1 MNVLEFNSDRKRM
14 SVVARTPAGKLK
26 LYIKG
31 ADSIIQKRLTAE
43 SQLEFDAIEVALTTF
58 ATDGLRTLCVAYADL
73 TEEAYSD
80 WERRYKQA
88 LLMSKNGTVT
98 DANGRTRE
106 EAINELMSEI
116 ESNLSLL
123 GVTAIEDKLQVG
135 VPDTIETLMLAG
147 INVWMLTGDK
157 QETAINI
164 GYSCRLL
171 KNTQALD
178 SYHIINDD
186 TMDLVRESIAQGD
199 VKIRAHPED
208 FTLIIDSMFIVL
220 SNLLIAKV
228 INPFLQIN
236 LLDLH

>member
-1 MNVLEFNSDRKRM
+1 M
-14 SVVARTPAGKLK
+14 SVIVRTPAGKLK

-31 ADSIIQKRLTAE
+31 ADSIIEKRLSAE
-43 SQLEFDAIEVALTTF
+43 SQLEFEAIEVALTTF
-58 ATDGLRTLCVAYADL
+58 ATDGLRTLCVAFADL
-73 TEEAYSD
+73 TEEVYKD
-80 WERRYKQA
+80 WEHRYNQA
-88 LLMSKNGTVT
+88 LLMSKSGNST

-106 EAINELMSEI
+106 EAIDNLMSEI
-116 ESNLSLL
+116 ESNLTLL
-123 GVTAIEDKLQVG
+123 GATAIEDKLQVG

-178 SYHIINDD
+178 SYHIINED
-186 TMDLVRESIAQGD
+186 TMDLVREAIVQAD

-208 FTLIIDSMFIVL
+208 FTLIIDSMFKVAIVL
-220 SNLLIAKV
+220 S
-228 INPFLQIN
+228 F
-236 LLDLH
+236 